1 MKIYFAKREQVVFS
15 VTHVQLAVYIP
26 VKYGLI
32 LYSILLATLS
42 MIEKTDAE

>member
-26 VKYGLI
+26 VKN
-32 LYSILLATLS
+32 TV
-42 MIEKTDAE
+42 